1 MLKETI
7 ANILKDVILL
17 STEEIEQLLE
27 VPPNAELGDIAFP
40 CFILAKKYK
49 KNPTIIAAELVEQ
62 LKNDLK
68 LENINIHSQGAYI
81 NFFFENNVWSEKLL
95 NSILQEDFTKMDI
108 GKNERIIIDMSSPN
122 IAKPFGIGHLRST
135 MIGNALYHIYK
146 VAGYDAV
153 RVNHLGDWGTQFG
166 KQITAYKRWGDQ
178 QKMKDNAI
186 HECLQLYVKFHEEAE
201 QDPELEKEARIWFK
215 KLEEGDEEAIKLWNY
230 FIELSLKEF
239 KLMYEKLG
247 VDFDHYL
254 GESFYNDKMEPVVI
268 ELKEKGLLEKSEGA
282 MVVRLDEL
290 DMPPCLIL
298 KSDGTTIYPTRDLA
312 TAIYRH
318 EQMKGSK
325 ILYVVG
331 AEQQLHFKQVFAV
344 LDKIGKGWSNDCE
357 HISFGLMKFEGKK
370 MSTRRG
376 KVIFLEKVLEEAVS
390 KAKEIINQKNPDL
403 FNKDEVAEAIGIGSV
418 IFNDLK
424 NNRIQEVDFS
434 LEDALNFEGETGAYV
449 QCTYARIQSLLEKGE
464 WKESWIND
472 HLNPVDGKYLND
484 PSSWTLS
491 KELMNFQQIIELAL
505 FKNEPSVVAR
515 YALEVAKKFNRYYN
529 NVRINVD
536 DMNEK
541 KSKLVL
547 TYATG
552 KILKQVLQCL
562 GLKSPSKI

>member
-1 MLKETI
+1 MLKQTI

-17 STEEIEQLLE
+17 SSEEIEQLLE

-49 KNPTIIAAELVEQ
+49 KNPSIIAAELVEQ

-68 LENINIHSQGAYI
+68 LDNINIQAHGSYI
-81 NFFFENNVWSEKLL
+81 NFFFETKVWSEKLL
-95 NSILQEDFTKMDI
+95 NSILQEDFTKLDI
-108 GKNERIIIDMSSPN
+108 GNNERIIIDMSSPN

-166 KQITAYKRWGDQ
+166 KQITAYKRWGDP
-178 QKMKDNAI
+178 QKMKENAM

-201 QDPELEKEARIWFK
+201 QDPELEKEARLWFK
-215 KLEEGDEEAIKLWNY
+215 KLENGDEEATKLWNY

-239 KLMYEKLG
+239 KMMYEKLG

-268 ELKEKGLLEKSEGA
+268 ELKEKGLLEESEGA
-282 MVVRLDEL
+282 MVVRLEEL

-344 LDKIGKGWSNDCE
+344 LDKMGKGWSSDCE
-357 HISFGLMKFEGKK
+357 HIPFGLMKFEGKK

-376 KVIFLEKVLEEAVS
+376 KVIFLEKVLEEAVT
-390 KAKEIINQKNPDL
+390 KAKEIINQKNPNL

-424 NNRIQEVDFS
+424 NNRVQEVDFS
-434 LEDALNFEGETGAYV
+434 LEDALNFEGETGPYV
-449 QCTYARIQSLLEKGE
+449 QYTYARTQSLLEKGDWDE
-464 WKESWIND
+464 TWKSTHSSIVNGD
-472 HLNPVDGKYLND
+472 YLKD
-484 PSSWTLS
+484 QSSWNLT
-491 KELMNFQQIIELAL
+491 KELMNFPNIIKLTL
-505 FKNEPSVVAR
+505 NKNEPSVVAR

-529 NVRINVD
+529 QVRINVED
-536 DMNEK
+536 TEEK

-547 TYATG
+547 TFATG
-552 KILKQVLQCL
+552 KILKQALQCL
-562 GLKSPSKI
+562 GLQSPSKI